1 MNAPWELPIE
11 SQRLGFPGIHS
22 PVILGPN
29 ITGGYSFQTCR
40 GGVYSGALISGP
52 IYRTAYNGNNNSG
65 NYSGVSL
72 DASSDKATYGLSE
85 TIQPSSNYVL
95 IIIKA

>member
-1 MNAPWELPIE
+1 MK
-11 SQRLGFPGIHS
+11 RLVSS
-22 PVILGPN
+22 PDTPEHNNPPVMLGPN

-65 NYSGVSL
+65 NYTGVSL

-85 TIQPSSNYVL
+85 TIQPASGYTF
-95 IIIKA
+95 IIIRA

>member
-1 MNAPWELPIE
+1 M
-11 SQRLGFPGIHS
+11 RHS
-22 PVILGPN
+22 HVRPRTFSRDIRPN

-40 GGVYSGALISGP
+40 GGVYSGALVSGP

-72 DASSDKATYGLSE
+72 DASSGKATYGLSE
-85 TIQPSSNYVL
+85 TIQPFSAYSFM
-95 IIIKA
+95 IIKA

>member
-1 MNAPWELPIE
+1 MCSSRIAIIPLIFTIE
-11 SQRLGFPGIHS
+11 ESADIR
-22 PVILGPN
+22 PN

-52 IYRTAYNGNNNSG
+52 VYRTAYNGNNNSG

-85 TIQPSSNYVL
+85 TIQPFSAYSFM
-95 IIIKA
+95 IIKA

>member
-1 MNAPWELPIE
+1 M
-11 SQRLGFPGIHS
+11 
-22 PVILGPN
+22 ILGPN

-65 NYSGVSL
+65 NYAGVSL
-72 DASSDKATYGLSE
+72 DATSGDSTYGNAK
-85 TIQPSSNYVL
+85 TIQPSSNYAL